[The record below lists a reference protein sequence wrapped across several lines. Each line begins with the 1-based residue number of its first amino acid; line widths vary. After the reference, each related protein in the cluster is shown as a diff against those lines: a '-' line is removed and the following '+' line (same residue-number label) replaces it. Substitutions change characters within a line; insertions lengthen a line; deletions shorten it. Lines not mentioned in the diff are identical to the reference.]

1 MNKIILA
8 IALSVSLLSR
18 GYILANNE
26 DTSYNN
32 EIIRRD
38 PFIPL
43 VDEEGNFRNIF
54 IKPKTET
61 IASAMKIQLGG
72 ISTINGVS
80 YVLIEGEL
88 FEEGDTYKG
97 FKIEKI
103 APPEKAI
110 LSLRDKMYE
119 LSLEA
124 QGKPKQK

>member
-8 IALSVSLLSR
+8 ACLSVFLLSN

-26 DTSYNN
+26 DITYNN

-43 VDEEGNFRNIF
+43 VDDEGNFRSIF
-54 IKPKTET
+54 VRPKTET

-72 ISTINGVS
+72 ISAISGVY

-88 FEEGDTYKG
+88 FKEGDTYKG
-97 FKIEKI
+97 FRIEKI
-103 APPEKAI
+103 TPEKAI

>member
-8 IALSVSLLSR
+8 ASLSIFLLSS

-26 DTSYNN
+26 DISYNN
-32 EIIRRD
+32 EAIRRD

-43 VDEEGNFRNIF
+43 VDEEGNFRSIF

-61 IASAMKIQLGG
+61 IATTMKIQLGG
-72 ISTINGVS
+72 ISTINGIF

-88 FEEGDTYKG
+88 FKEGDTYKG

-103 APPEKAI
+103 TPEKAI

-124 QGKPKQK
+124 QRKPK